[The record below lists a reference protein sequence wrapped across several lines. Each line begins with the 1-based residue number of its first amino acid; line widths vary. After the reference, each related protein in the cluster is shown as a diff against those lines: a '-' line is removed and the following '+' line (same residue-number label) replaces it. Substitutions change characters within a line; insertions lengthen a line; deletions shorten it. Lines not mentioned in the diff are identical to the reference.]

1 MVEANP
7 AASARPTRVAR
18 RSVQH
23 RLWLLALS
31 VWCVAPLA
39 ASAQA
44 PSAQAAV
51 GTASSGMHGLIHS
64 ELPVAPRELN
74 LAANAGYG
82 VTEAFPPV
90 PGAHHRLQG
99 SLGAALGPL
108 PWLTLALRLD
118 GRYEMHPDDYDGAH
132 SAGFGDLRLL
142 ARAGHQL
149 DPSWSLGFEAV
160 TWFPGNQAPSVV
172 PSATSLDLR
181 GLAAF
186 TPQHSPWVV
195 LGMVGFRLDNSA
207 NAAPDLT
214 RLRQGDR
221 ISLGLSSSNAV
232 LLALGVANHVATDVE
247 LFGEVS
253 ADLLVGSNAPPPSES
268 PLRAALGGRYALGR
282 AWQTEL
288 TATVSLSKRPPIGPN
303 DPLVPI
309 EPRFLMV
316 FGVRYAF
323 ALDRAQPVEQAKQP
337 PPAAAKPRFE
347 APEVRS
353 AALSGVLVDDKGEP
367 LPEATLKLQ
376 AAGREQREVITDAQG
391 RYAFAD
397 VPLGPATL
405 EAAAKGFATRSWQLD
420 VRAGMAPQGPQA
432 LALQSGKGYLRGLI
446 RTFRSEPL
454 RAQIIVRDSHGRN
467 AASRESADDGVF
479 ELELP
484 PGSYRVTISAAGYDT
499 HSRSVQIEGNAV
511 SILNVD
517 MHELK

>member
-7 AASARPTRVAR
+7 AACARPTCAAR
-18 RSVQH
+18 RSVKH
-23 RLWLLALS
+23 RLWLFALAAC
-31 VWCVAPLA
+31 CVAPLA

-44 PSAQAAV
+44 PEGQAAV
-51 GTASSGMHGLIHS
+51 GTASSGLHGLIQS

-74 LAANAGYG
+74 LSATAGYG

-108 PWLTLALRLD
+108 PWLTFALRLD

-132 SAGFGDLRLL
+132 SAGFGDLRLM

-149 DPSWSLGFEAV
+149 DPNWSLGFELV

-195 LGMVGFRLDNSA
+195 LGMVGFRLDNSE

-214 RLRQGDR
+214 RLRLGDR

-232 LLALGVANHVATDVE
+232 LLALGVANHVTSEVE

-253 ADLLVGSNAPPPSES
+253 ADLLVGSQAPPPSES
-268 PLRAALGGRYALGR
+268 PLRAALGGRYAWSR

-288 TATVSLSKRPPIGPN
+288 TATLSMSKRPPIGPS

-316 FGVRYAF
+316 FGLRYAF
-323 ALDRAQPVEQAKQP
+323 GLDQPPPPVEQVKPEPVKTQP
-337 PPAAAKPRFE
+337 ALPV
-347 APEVRS
+347 VRT
-353 AALSGVLVDDKGEP
+353 AALSGVLLDDKGQP
-367 LPEATLKLQ
+367 LPEASLKLQ
-376 AAGREQREVITDAQG
+376 AAGEQREVISDAQG

-397 VPLGPATL
+397 VPVGTATL
-405 EAAAKGFATRSWQLD
+405 EASAKGFATRSWQID
-420 VRAGMAPQGPQA
+420 VRAGMAPQSPQA
-432 LALQSGKGYLRGLI
+432 LAAQSGKGYLRGLI

-454 RAQIIVRDSHGRN
+454 RAQIIVRDARGRN
-467 AASRESADDGVF
+467 AASRESVDDGVF
-479 ELELP
+479 EIELP
-484 PGSYRVTISAAGYDT
+484 PGSYRVTISAAGYGAQ
-499 HSRSVQIEGNAV
+499 SRSVQIEGNAV

-517 MHELK
+517 MRELK